1 MTVPNIEL
9 NNGVSIPQLG
19 FGVFQVPPKDTKAA
33 VKTALETG
41 YRHVDTAR
49 IYGNEEAVG
58 EAIAESGIARDE
70 LFITTKLWNDDQGH
84 DSTLAAFETSINK
97 LGLDYLDLYLI
108 HWPTPAKDTYVDTWK
123 AFEALYAD
131 KRVRAIGVS
140 NFRTEDLQRLLDL
153 GLTVPAINQ
162 IELHPQLVQ
171 RELREFH
178 AKHEIA
184 TEAWSPLAQG
194 KVFSE
199 ETIINIAENH
209 GKSPAQIVIAWH
221 LALGNVVIP
230 KSVTPSRI
238 AENLD
243 VFDFSLSDEE
253 VAAITALDRGS
264 RVGPDPAKFN

>member
-1 MTVPNIEL
+1 MTIPNIEL

-19 FGVFQVPPKDTKAA
+19 FGVFQVPPEETKAA
-33 VKTALETG
+33 VKTALEAG

-58 EAIAESGIARDE
+58 EAIAESGIAREE
-70 LFITTKLWNDDQGH
+70 LFITTKLWNDDQGY
-84 DSTLAAFETSINK
+84 DSTLAAFEASINK

-123 AFEALYAD
+123 AFESLYAD

-140 NFRTEDLQRLLDL
+140 NFRIEDLQRLFDL
-153 GLTVPAINQ
+153 GLSVPTINQ

-199 ETIINIAENH
+199 DTIIAIAKNH
-209 GKSPAQIVIAWH
+209 GTSPAQVVIAWH

-238 AENLD
+238 ADNLN

-253 VAAITALDRGS
+253 VAAITGLDRGS
-264 RVGPDPAKFN
+264 RVGPDPSDLN